1 MKTTRK
7 LLFYFLSFT
16 WGLPV
21 TLAGLIVSLA
31 LIISGKK
38 PARWNYC
45 WYFKIGDV
53 GGGFSLGPFFF
64 VCDRMDERGMN
75 HEHGHSIQNCW
86 FGPLMPFLVSIPS
99 LIRYWYREL
108 RYYKRGKEPTVQY
121 DAIWFEGMATK
132 LGTRL
137 NSILT
142 RGGEEKK

>member
-1 MKTTRK
+1 MKTARK

-45 WYFKIGDV
+45 WYFEIGNV

-64 VCDRMDERGMN
+64 VCNNIGERAMN

-99 LIRYWYREL
+99 LIRYWYRDIKY
-108 RYYKRGKEPTVQY
+108 RKKGKDPKVPY

-142 RGGEEKK
+142 CGGR